1 MIIRRATPADCEVL
15 LDRWLRSVQATHTF
29 VSAADIEEMTPH
41 VRTYLSSDAELWAA
55 CDDAGTVLGFMGLSE
70 GRIDSM
76 FLAPEFMGRGIG
88 RQLVRHAQSQWAD
101 LTVDVNEQN
110 EGATRFYEACG
121 FVVTGR
127 SELDEQGRPYPLL
140 HMKLIAPT
148 LVRTPERR
156 S

>member
-1 MIIRRATPADCEVL
+1 MIIRRATSAECEVL
-15 LDRWLRSVQATHTF
+15 LDLWLRSVRATHTF
-29 VSAADIEEMTPH
+29 VSPQDIEEMTPQ

-55 CDDAGTVLGFMGLSE
+55 CDEAGTVLGFMGVSE

-76 FLAPEFMGRGIG
+76 FLAPEFIGRGVG

-110 EGATRFYEACG
+110 EAATRFYEACG

-148 LVRTPERR
+148 LVRPPERR
-156 S
+156 A

>member
-1 MIIRRATPADCEVL
+1 MIIRPATPADSEVL
-15 LDRWLRSVQATHTF
+15 FACWLRSVRATHAF
-29 VSAADIEEMTPH
+29 VSQQDIEQMTPQ
-41 VRTYLSSDAELWAA
+41 VRTYLSSDADLWVA
-55 CDDAGTVLGFMGLSE
+55 CDDSGTPMGFMGLSE

-76 FLAPEFMGRGIG
+76 FLAPEFIGRGIG

-110 EGATRFYEACG
+110 EAATRFYEACG

-127 SELDEQGRPYPLL
+127 SEHDDQGRPYPLL

-148 LVRTPERR
+148 LVRPPERR
-156 S
+156 R

>member
-1 MIIRRATPADCEVL
+1 
-15 LDRWLRSVQATHTF
+15 
-29 VSAADIEEMTPH
+29 MTPH

>member
-1 MIIRRATPADCEVL
+1 MIIRRATPADCEIL

-29 VSAADIEEMTPH
+29 VSAQDIEGMTPH
-41 VRTYLSSDAELWAA
+41 VRTYLSSEAELWVP
-55 CDDAGTVLGFMGLSE
+55 CDDAGTAMGFMGVSE

-76 FLAPEFMGRGIG
+76 FLAPQFMGRGIG
-88 RQLVRHAQSQWAD
+88 RQMVRHAQSQWAD

-110 EGATRFYEACG
+110 EGACRFYQACG

-127 SELDEQGRPYPLL
+127 SELDEQERPYPLL
-140 HMKLIAPT
+140 HMQLVAPT
-148 LVRTPERR
+148 LVRGPDR